1 MPEKS
6 TVTHTTLT
14 PTITKFTEK
23 LELSERHV
31 AKRTTPQRCYVEA
44 NAKNRPVAWKSKH
57 QQQDAQDSITG
68 CVRARAQP
76 PNIYLKMSLPL

>member
-6 TVTHTTLT
+6 TVTPTTLT
-14 PTITKFTEK
+14 PTLTKFTEN
-23 LELSERHV
+23 LELSTHPVRYV

-44 NAKNRPVAWKSKH
+44 NAKKRPVAWKSKH

-68 CVRARAQP
+68 CVRATAQHP
-76 PNIYLKMSLPL
+76 T